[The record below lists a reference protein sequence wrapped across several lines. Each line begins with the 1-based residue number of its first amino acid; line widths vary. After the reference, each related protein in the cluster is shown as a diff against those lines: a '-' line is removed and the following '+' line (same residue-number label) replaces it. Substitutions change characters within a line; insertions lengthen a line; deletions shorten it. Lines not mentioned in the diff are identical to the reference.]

1 MSILSLIL
9 LASMG
14 LLAILSRVQQRPSR
28 YRIND
33 ADELLKDL
41 QNRKNGV
48 KADAQAS
55 ARVPGDF
62 IPASDTILGPGS
74 GFLGGAVGGKLS
86 GIAYL
91 GSARAS
97 EYEFGAADQPGT
109 HQH

>member
-1 MSILSLIL
+1 MSLLTLIL
-9 LASMG
+9 AAAMA

-28 YRIND
+28 YRID
-33 ADELLKDL
+33 DSSDLLKDL

-48 KADAQAS
+48 KPDADAQ

-62 IPASDTILGPGS
+62 IPARDTILGPGS
-74 GFLGGAVGGKLS
+74 GFLGCSVGGKLP

-97 EYEFGAADQPGT
+97 EHEFGLSEQSPDPR
-109 HQH
+109 